1 MIAKEYYT
9 VKEIADLLKVSKTT
23 IQKIIKAAAIEYDHI
38 DKNRQYYSF
47 DKVKVI
53 IKEFNA
59 DFDFS
64 VFENQTENL
73 QTKSEKQEGS
83 FEKSQTENENS
94 TTKTDNSP
102 TDPADQLAT
111 LNRMLDLIQK
121 QLEEKDK
128 QLAIKDKQIE
138 DLSERLK
145 EAMHLTKEAQY
156 ITAADKTTQLIEAGK
171 IKDPAAIDPEIIEGD
186 PAADQGEGKQK
197 KKGFFSKIFNR

>member
-1 MIAKEYYT
+1 MIVKEYYT
-9 VKEIADLLKVSKTT
+9 VKEIAELLKVSKTT
-23 IQKIIKAAAIEYDHI
+23 IQKIIKAAAIDYDHME
-38 DKNRQYYSF
+38 KNRQYYSW
-47 DKVKVI
+47 DKAKVI
-53 IKEFNA
+53 IKEFNS

-64 VFENQTENL
+64 IFENQTENL
-73 QTKSEKQEGS
+73 QTESEKQERS

-94 TTKTDNSP
+94 TTKNENST

-171 IKDPAAIDPEIIEGD
+171 INDPAAADPEIIIED
-186 PAADQGEGKQK
+186 PAADPKESNA
-197 KKGFFSKIFNR
+197 KKGFFTRFFRK